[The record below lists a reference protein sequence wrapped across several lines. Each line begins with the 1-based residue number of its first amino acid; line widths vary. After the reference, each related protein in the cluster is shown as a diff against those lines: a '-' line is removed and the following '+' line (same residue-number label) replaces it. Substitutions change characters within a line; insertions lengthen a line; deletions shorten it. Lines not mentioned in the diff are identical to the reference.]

1 MSDFQSMKSRAIK
14 ALMRAGAAD
23 YIDLLIDEVEQQ
35 IPAGKTFTKDDLI
48 ELLRGVSEG
57 MREN

>member
-1 MSDFQSMKSRAIK
+1 MKSRAIK

-23 YIDLLIDEVEQQ
+23 YIDLLIEEVEQQ
-35 IPAGKTFTKDDLI
+35 VPAGKTFTKDDLI